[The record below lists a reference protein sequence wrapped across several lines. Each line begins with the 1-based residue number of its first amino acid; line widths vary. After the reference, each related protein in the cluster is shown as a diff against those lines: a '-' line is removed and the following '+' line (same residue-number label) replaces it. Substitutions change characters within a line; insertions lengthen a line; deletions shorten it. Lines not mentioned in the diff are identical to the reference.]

1 MDAGNS
7 LLSAI
12 KLSQQILQAIDEEQW
27 DDITLLDQQRSP
39 LIEQYFKSD
48 SIIDK
53 QQTQQLK
60 QLNDEIVSRL
70 IHIQQKNRNQ
80 QMSLTQAQKASK
92 AYLDNA

>member
-53 QQTQQLK
+53 QQTHQLK

-70 IHIQQKNRNQ
+70 IDIQQKNRNQ